1 MPSANDNTTAKLR
14 MLDIL
19 AVLVTAII
27 IWGPMIAGV
36 AHA

>member
-1 MPSANDNTTAKLR
+1 MPSANDNTTARLR

-19 AVLVTAII
+19 ALLATAVI

-36 AHA
+36 VHA